1 MRSRDSSAHARK
13 ICEPGVRLKLFRRMH
28 SSYSGVAKVIE
39 IRHLFGLYLY
49 LKFKTVPPVIRKR
62 QLFIITFLVLAGS
75 FFQAAMAQQGK
86 RIVQLSGVVVE
97 EDSISGRPL
106 AGVYV
111 YVPKAGRGTTSNS
124 VGFFSMPVL
133 PNDEVVISLVGFKRQ
148 TFRVPENAPEYQTI
162 IVTLVQDS
170 TMLPEVVIV
179 PFPTEEV
186 FKEAVLAL
194 NLPKDNIDPKNL
206 NQELLALILK
216 TTPMDGSQNH
226 RFYLDQMMATQNA
239 KFQPVTNPFLNP
251 FNWVKFFNGLKKN
264 KKK

>member
-1 MRSRDSSAHARK
+1 
-13 ICEPGVRLKLFRRMH
+13 
-28 SSYSGVAKVIE
+28 
-39 IRHLFGLYLY
+39 
-49 LKFKTVPPVIRKR
+49 
-62 QLFIITFLVLAGS
+62 
-75 FFQAAMAQQGK
+75 
-86 RIVQLSGVVVE
+86 
-97 EDSISGRPL
+97 
-106 AGVYV
+106 
-111 YVPKAGRGTTSNS
+111 
-124 VGFFSMPVL
+124 MPVL

-162 IVTLVQDS
+162 IVTLVSDS

-194 NLPKDNIDPKNL
+194 NLPKDNIDPKNM